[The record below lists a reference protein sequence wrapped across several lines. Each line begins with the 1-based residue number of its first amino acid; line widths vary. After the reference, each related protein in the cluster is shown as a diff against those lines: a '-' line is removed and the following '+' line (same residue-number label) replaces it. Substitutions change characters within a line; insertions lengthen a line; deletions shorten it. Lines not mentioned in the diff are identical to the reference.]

1 MEEEPEEKDVKVIL
15 LGETGVGKTSIINR
29 FINNKFE
36 EKNEIETLG
45 PTFLKKDIKKGNII
59 YKLQIWDSVGQEKYD
74 SITKLFIKGSN
85 IVLLVYS
92 IDSRQSF
99 ERLNQWY
106 SSITNILDITK
117 YKLGIVAS
125 KSDLR
130 NEEVVSDEEG
140 KELAKNMCATFR
152 PVSSKENNNSVNLLF
167 DIMIDELSKINFE
180 SRTESYVLSKK
191 NLKKKE
197 KSIMLQCIKFAFNL
211 IYFIFINNNI
221 LILLFLGYVLI
232 K

>member
-1 MEEEPEEKDVKVIL
+1 MEEEIQEKDVKVII

-29 FINNKFE
+29 FINDEFNP
-36 EKNEIETLG
+36 NNDIETLG
-45 PTFLKKDIKKGNII
+45 STFFRKSIKRQNTV
-59 YKLQIWDSVGQEKYD
+59 YKLQIWDSIGQEKYH
-74 SITKLFIKGSN
+74 SITRLFIKGSN

-191 NLKKKE
+191 NLKKK
-197 KSIMLQCIKFAFNL
+197 KKTSCCN
-211 IYFIFINNNI
+211 
-221 LILLFLGYVLI
+221 V
-232 K
+232 

>member
-152 PVSSKENNNSVNLLF
+152 HVSSKENNNSVNLLF

-191 NLKKKE
+191 NLKKK
-197 KSIMLQCIKFAFNL
+197 KKTSCCNA
-211 IYFIFINNNI
+211 
-221 LILLFLGYVLI
+221 
-232 K
+232 